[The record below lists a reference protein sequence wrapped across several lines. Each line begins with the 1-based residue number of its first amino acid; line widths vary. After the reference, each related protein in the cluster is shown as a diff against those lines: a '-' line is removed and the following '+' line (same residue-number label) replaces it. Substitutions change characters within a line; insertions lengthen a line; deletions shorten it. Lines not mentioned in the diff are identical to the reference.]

1 MVNIERYTQYD
12 LFEPKKSFGLCS
24 CVTQQAIFHIE
35 SWFESNGRKG
45 LNLSVFFSKNGS
57 YGDIKHCR
65 LIKMVLKHE
74 L

>member
-45 LNLSVFFSKNGS
+45 LNLSLFFSKNGS
-57 YGDIKHCR
+57 YGHKKILQIGKYGIKA
-65 LIKMVLKHE
+65 
-74 L
+74 